1 MRKALLMFLIY
12 FIVGLGAT
20 NAQVTRVAFSK
31 PGYMMKIPSSSIYR
45 TPYVFRTGFC
55 ADTYGF
61 RDTLFSKAVFLETD
75 ITDAFKIGMTTIQG
89 VSSDAPVEFGLHFQ
103 KRLFVY
109 GDISFSAGINDLVL
123 KQGNKNV
130 DLDTKTLSIFGV
142 ISNEKQIGEN
152 KLFTYMGFGTGG
164 LATGFADTTA
174 GVFAG
179 MLFHTNMREELGG
192 VDIVGEFD
200 GGALNFGVKVPL
212 SHDYNLMLGINN
224 ITKLYNFGEKDL
236 DISDLSSNPSL
247 SLGFDFRIP
256 RLKPRDAK
264 KRVLEGMV
272 DRKSRMILD
281 LEEEFARKLD
291 STLQAADYQIAKLR
305 DSLEI
310 YETEIKYLTSQV
322 AQLRQKTSILE
333 DSVRTVKLA
342 KHAMDHN
349 INLALKHLSKSLRY
363 FYVNDYRSALQEVEA
378 AIELN
383 SNLALAYA
391 RRGSIY
397 YKLGDID
404 RATINWNLAL
414 KIDPEYD
421 DVRNILRAMNENRL
435 HSAGKKKH

>member
-1 MRKALLMFLIY
+1 
-12 FIVGLGAT
+12 
-20 NAQVTRVAFSK
+20 
-31 PGYMMKIPSSSIYR
+31 
-45 TPYVFRTGFC
+45 
-55 ADTYGF
+55 
-61 RDTLFSKAVFLETD
+61 
-75 ITDAFKIGMTTIQG
+75 
-89 VSSDAPVEFGLHFQ
+89 
-103 KRLFVY
+103 
-109 GDISFSAGINDLVL
+109 
-123 KQGNKNV
+123 
-130 DLDTKTLSIFGV
+130 
-142 ISNEKQIGEN
+142 
-152 KLFTYMGFGTGG
+152 
-164 LATGFADTTA
+164 
-174 GVFAG
+174 
-179 MLFHTNMREELGG
+179 
-192 VDIVGEFD
+192 
-200 GGALNFGVKVPL
+200 
-212 SHDYNLMLGINN
+212 
-224 ITKLYNFGEKDL
+224 
-236 DISDLSSNPSL
+236 
-247 SLGFDFRIP
+247 
-256 RLKPRDAK
+256 
-264 KRVLEGMV
+264 MV